1 MSFPSAPLQL
11 RTQAAQRL
19 LKHLRPGIAAGA
31 MLGQNADAAAE
42 AQNQLVVP
50 IGLLLAA
57 IPDNR
62 GWPGHA
68 RVAHPSA
75 PDPARHLKLLY
86 RAFHGRCHGDRGA
99 GGART
104 GAAALERAGARLER
118 LDRMTGAA
126 QELGPSLRRG
136 TVVTVASPGGYSGKP
151 PPVMG
156 CASPRS

>member
-31 MLGQNADAAAE
+31 VLGQNADAAAE

-62 GWPGHA
+62 GWLGHA

-86 RAFHGRCHGDRGA
+86 KAFHGRCHGDRGA

-136 TVVTVASPGGYSGKP
+136 TVVTVASPGVYSGKP
-151 PPVMG
+151 RPVVG